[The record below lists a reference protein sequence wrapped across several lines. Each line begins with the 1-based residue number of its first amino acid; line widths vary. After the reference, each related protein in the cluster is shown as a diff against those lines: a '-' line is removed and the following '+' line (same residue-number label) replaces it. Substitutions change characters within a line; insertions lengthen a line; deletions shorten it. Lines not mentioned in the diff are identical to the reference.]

1 MMMFTSFFYLLR
13 ARGLKVSLNEW
24 MSLMEALRLGLHGA
38 TFTGFYY
45 LCRAVL
51 VKSEADFD
59 KFDGAF
65 LEFFKDMERATD
77 ELPKELMDWLNK
89 PREELD
95 GSFSEADLLRN
106 MGLSEEEIRRL
117 FEECLRDQF
126 EQHNGGSKWIGTRG
140 ASPFGNNGQI
150 DKGIRVGGK
159 SQKRSAFQ
167 VAGER
172 KFRDFRED
180 NTLDTRQFQM
190 AFRRLRQFSARAD
203 EAKTEFDVDGT
214 IRETCDNAGNLKVVY
229 DKPRRNTVKVM
240 LLMDSGGSMDYYS
253 RLCSALFQAVRNSN
267 HFKDLQVFYF
277 HNCIYSRIFKDP
289 RMRPSSAI
297 QTEWIL
303 QNISSEYRVII
314 VGDAQM
320 DPYELMDGGWYSYGS
335 KEKVSGLEWL
345 HRFREK
351 YPHLVWLNPS
361 EPPNWGGWWGKTYE
375 VINKDF
381 DMYRLTL
388 DDLNAALKTLMVN
401 R

>member
-1 MMMFTSFFYLLR
+1 MMMFPSFFYLLR

-65 LEFFKDMERATD
+65 LEYFKDMERATD

-117 FEECLRDQF
+117 FEERLRDQF

-289 RMRPSSAI
+289 RMRPTSAI

-361 EPPNWGGWWGKTYE
+361 EPPSWGGWWGKTYE
-375 VINKDF
+375 VISKDF